1 MAAKLELTVSQLNEY
16 VRRMFQMDPMLRA
29 IELKGEISNLKFH
42 QSGALF
48 FTMKDENAAISCVM
62 YADEAENLQAMPFEG
77 MRATASGSVALY
89 ARGGQY
95 QFVVKQ
101 LHAQGVGVLY
111 ERLQMLKEKLG
122 REGLFAPER
131 KRALPR
137 YPDTVGVVSSPT
149 GAVIHDILNVSLR
162 RNPNAHIL
170 LCPVRVQGVGADE
183 EVAAGIRM
191 LERLEH
197 VSVII
202 VARGGGSMEDLW
214 TFNEESVVR
223 AVAMCKKPVVSA
235 VGHETDVTLCD
246 LAADLRVPT
255 PSAAADDVAASVE
268 AMRESLKEGAEACV
282 EARRNALILAQTKLN
297 ANRPDLRV
305 VRQAERLEAQTQT
318 LLRAMR
324 EQIQKRQGALD
335 ARQAALELLS
345 PYAALKRG
353 YAIVQKEGGAVAKAA
368 LLRTGDEVSIRFA
381 DGVIRARVWRKSMAR
396 KQTFEAGMSE
406 LEALTERLAEGDM
419 TLDETIKT
427 YEKGMALAAHL
438 KQQLA
443 DCSRRIEQ
451 IDPETAE
458 ITPLE
463 EKNNGLS

>member
-48 FTMKDENAAISCVM
+48 FTMKDEAAAISCVM
-62 YADEAENLQAMPFEG
+62 YASDVAGLQATPFEG
-77 MRATASGSVALY
+77 MRALAGGSVALY

-111 ERLQMLKEKLG
+111 ERLQRLKEKLG
-122 REGLFAPER
+122 REGLFEPER
-131 KRALPR
+131 KRALPP

-162 RNPNAHIL
+162 RNPDAHIL

-183 EVAAGIRM
+183 EVAAAIRR

-223 AVAMCKKPVVSA
+223 AVAMCKKPIVSA

-246 LAADLRVPT
+246 LAADLRAPT
-255 PSAAADDVAASVE
+255 PSAAAECVVPVRDE
-268 AMRESLKEGAEACV
+268 MLNKIEIMRRQMQESA
-282 EARRNALILAQTKLN
+282 RNAVAERQNALKLAQIKLS
-297 ANRPDLRV
+297 ANHPSLTIR
-305 VRQAERLEAQTQT
+305 RQEERLAQRMDA
-318 LLRAMR
+318 LLRAAER
-324 EQIQKRQGALD
+324 QIQNRQTRLET
-335 ARQAALELLS
+335 QTAALELLS

-353 YAIVQKEGGAVAKAA
+353 YAIVQNAGRAISKAGGLCV
-368 LLRTGDEVSIRFA
+368 GDEVTVRFA
-381 DGVIRARVWRKSMAR
+381 DGVIH
-396 KQTFEAGMSE
+396 
-406 LEALTERLAEGDM
+406 AEVLSKEESHGE
-419 TLDETIKT
+419 ET
-427 YEKGMALAAHL
+427 
-438 KQQLA
+438 
-443 DCSRRIEQ
+443 DV
-451 IDPETAE
+451 
-458 ITPLE
+458 
-463 EKNNGLS
+463 

>member
-62 YADEAENLQAMPFEG
+62 YASDVDGLQAMPFEG
-77 MRATASGSVALY
+77 MRAVAGGSVALY
-89 ARGGQY
+89 ARSGQY
-95 QFVVKQ
+95 QFVVKR

-122 REGLFAPER
+122 REGLFEPER
-131 KRALPR
+131 KRALPP

-162 RNPNAHIL
+162 RNPDAHIL
-170 LCPVRVQGVGADE
+170 LCPVRVQGIGADE
-183 EVAAGIRM
+183 EVAEAIRL

-214 TFNEESVVR
+214 TFNEERVVR
-223 AVAMCKKPVVSA
+223 AVAMCRKPIVSA

-246 LAADLRVPT
+246 LAADLRAPT
-255 PSAAADDVAASVE
+255 PSAAAECAMPILDDILEKIE
-268 AMRESLKEGAEACV
+268 AMRQSLRAGAESAV
-282 EARRNALILAQTKLN
+282 SARQSALKLAQIRLN
-297 ANRPDLRV
+297 ANRPDAWLSRRTEQLDRQREAL
-305 VRQAERLEAQTQT
+305 VRAMQRRMQACRTQLDAQT
-318 LLRAMR
+318 A
-324 EQIQKRQGALD
+324 ALD
-335 ARQAALELLS
+335 MLS

-353 YAIVQKEGGAVAKAA
+353 YAIVQKDGRTAVRAEM
-368 LLRTGDEVSIRFA
+368 LHTGDEITVRFA
-381 DGVIRARVWRKSMAR
+381 DGVIRAGVLGREESHG
-396 KQTFEAGMSE
+396 E
-406 LEALTERLAEGDM
+406 
-419 TLDETIKT
+419 KT
-427 YEKGMALAAHL
+427 
-438 KQQLA
+438 
-443 DCSRRIEQ
+443 DV
-451 IDPETAE
+451 
-458 ITPLE
+458 
-463 EKNNGLS
+463 

>member
-62 YADEAENLQAMPFEG
+62 YASDVDGLQAMPFEG
-77 MRATASGSVALY
+77 MRAVAGGSVALY
-89 ARGGQY
+89 VRSGQY
-95 QFVVKQ
+95 QFVVKR

-122 REGLFAPER
+122 REGLFEPER
-131 KRALPR
+131 KRALPP

-162 RNPNAHIL
+162 RNPDAHIL
-170 LCPVRVQGVGADE
+170 LCPVRVQGIGADE
-183 EVAAGIRM
+183 EVAEAIRL

-214 TFNEESVVR
+214 TFNEERVVR
-223 AVAMCKKPVVSA
+223 AVAMCRKPIVSA

-246 LAADLRVPT
+246 LAADLRAPT
-255 PSAAADDVAASVE
+255 PSAAAECAVPILDDILYEIE
-268 AMRESLKEGAEACV
+268 AMRQSLRAGAESAV
-282 EARRNALILAQTKLN
+282 SARQSALKLAQIRLN
-297 ANRPDLRV
+297 ANRPDAWLSRRTEQLDRQREAL
-305 VRQAERLEAQTQT
+305 VRAMQRRMQACRTQLDAQT
-318 LLRAMR
+318 A
-324 EQIQKRQGALD
+324 ALD
-335 ARQAALELLS
+335 MLS

-353 YAIVQKEGGAVAKAA
+353 YAIVQKDGRTAA
-368 LLRTGDEVSIRFA
+368 RAEMLHTGDEITVRFA
-381 DGVIRARVWRKSMAR
+381 DGVIRAGVLGREESHG
-396 KQTFEAGMSE
+396 E
-406 LEALTERLAEGDM
+406 
-419 TLDETIKT
+419 KT
-427 YEKGMALAAHL
+427 
-438 KQQLA
+438 
-443 DCSRRIEQ
+443 DV
-451 IDPETAE
+451 
-458 ITPLE
+458 
-463 EKNNGLS
+463 

>member
-62 YADEAENLQAMPFEG
+62 YASDVADLQAMPFEG
-77 MRATASGSVALY
+77 MRALAGGSVALY

-95 QFVVKQ
+95 QFVVKR

-122 REGLFAPER
+122 REGLFEPER
-131 KRALPR
+131 KRALPP

-183 EVAAGIRM
+183 EVAAAIRM

-223 AVAMCKKPVVSA
+223 AVAMSRKPIVSA

-255 PSAAADDVAASVE
+255 PSAAAECVTPIRSDIVASIE
-268 AMRESLKEGAEACV
+268 AMRQSMRENAEARI
-282 EARRNALILAQTKLN
+282 EAGEHALLLAKTKLN
-297 ANRPDLRV
+297 ANRPDVRIKRQTEQLERQ
-305 VRQAERLEAQTQT
+305 RQA

-324 EQIQKRQGALD
+324 EQVQKRQGALD
-335 ARQAALELLS
+335 AQQAALELLS

-353 YAIVQKEGGAVAKAA
+353 YAIVQREGRTVTKAA
-368 LLRTGDEVSIRFA
+368 LLQAGESISIRFA
-381 DGVIRARVWRKSMAR
+381 DGAIRARVW
-396 KQTFEAGMSE
+396 SE
-406 LEALTERLAEGDM
+406 EEEHGQ
-419 TLDETIKT
+419 K
-427 YEKGMALAAHL
+427 
-438 KQQLA
+438 A
-443 DCSRRIEQ
+443 DV
-451 IDPETAE
+451 
-458 ITPLE
+458 
-463 EKNNGLS
+463 